1 MDETFIGL
9 LTLDRKLS
17 QMFIQT
23 LFACMSM
30 DTDTIRALET
40 LCQILSQM
48 ITLLL
53 ERSRTHHPPHR
64 SSLEEIGHVGTSL
77 PDVSRSR
84 GRSSLTKIV
93 EANRQRLGS
102 MDGSG
107 VGASAGPSAD
117 YGSRGQYLHPESAT
131 NPSQEHMMQNA
142 TEVVTLHP
150 AMNEPQTEE
159 QEEETR
165 NVELNLWRWSEQEKM
180 QRRNSR
186 SHSSRNHSAL
196 PTHSTGLVRRLS
208 KSITSRQRNTHSYDN
223 AFEMVHPGN
232 FSHKESAPDGSK
244 RNALTSGEEGRLVS
258 PQDPNEQQ
266 ALQADNSHSYFEPE
280 GTSGDL
286 GSASFD
292 ELDDDKA
299 TQHPPDR
306 TTLQASSIQP
316 APEAYAS
323 GSPHTNI
330 DMATDTNMSDALA
343 RIRSGNFPSVTVGR
357 ASSLQS
363 RGGRSERRAT
373 SPLMIDTNSP
383 PYVHRNSTHRG
394 NITAIPEVNHQDE
407 ADVASGTTSVATASD
422 PFASPLRGQSEVSST
437 AANPDSYLG
446 EAQSNSQNPGN
457 YARPTKP
464 MQLGKSSQ
472 DTELNSA
479 SPEKRWF
486 WSDMLLGCGLCSTA
500 DQDEE
505 QAAFTN
511 PME

>member
-1 MDETFIGL
+1 
-9 LTLDRKLS
+9 
-17 QMFIQT
+17 
-23 LFACMSM
+23 
-30 DTDTIRALET
+30 
-40 LCQILSQM
+40 
-48 ITLLL
+48 
-53 ERSRTHHPPHR
+53 
-64 SSLEEIGHVGTSL
+64 
-77 PDVSRSR
+77 
-84 GRSSLTKIV
+84 
-93 EANRQRLGS
+93 

-107 VGASAGPSAD
+107 VDASAGPSVD
-117 YGSRGQYLHPESAT
+117 YGSRGQHLHPDSAT
-131 NPSQEHMMQNA
+131 IPSQEQMTQNA
-142 TEVVTLHP
+142 TEVVTLQP

-186 SHSSRNHSAL
+186 SLSSQNHSAL
-196 PTHSTGLVRRLS
+196 PTHSTGLVRKIS
-208 KSITSRQRNTHSYDN
+208 KSIASRHRNTHNYDN

-232 FSHKESAPDGSK
+232 FSHKESQLDGSQ
-244 RNALTSGEEGRLVS
+244 RHGSTSGEEGRLVS
-258 PQDPNEQQ
+258 PHDPNEQQ

-280 GTSGDL
+280 GISGDL

-292 ELDDDKA
+292 EMDDDKVPH
-299 TQHPPDR
+299 HPSHS
-306 TTLQASSIQP
+306 TTIQASSIQP

-323 GSPHTNI
+323 GSPYTNN
-330 DMATDTNMSDALA
+330 DMAPDTNMSSALA

-363 RGGRSERRAT
+363 RGGRSQRPAT
-373 SPLMIDTNSP
+373 SSLTIDTNSP
-383 PYVHRNSTHRG
+383 PYVHRSNTHRG
-394 NITAIPEVNHQDE
+394 NITAIPEVNHQEDE

-422 PFASPLRGQSEVSST
+422 PFASPLRGQSEASST
-437 AANPDSYLG
+437 IANLDSYLS

-457 YARPTKP
+457 YARPNKS
-464 MQLGKSSQ
+464 MQLGKTAQ

-479 SPEKRWF
+479 SPEKRWY